1 MPKQVNRVLL
11 IVSISLMAIDI
22 SSKYSSMSLQGAD
35 FSEGICRISSGQA
48 HKNQS
53 CFH

>member
-22 SSKYSSMSLQGAD
+22 SSKYSSMSTIIGAD
-35 FSEGICRISSGQA
+35 FSGICRISGQA